1 MNKDRLNSEL
11 QALERKIRLLL
22 NQHQQLQKAHEAL
35 KRENQDLKVTLAEK
49 DRLIGDFQ
57 NRIKIST
64 IVDHILVGE
73 KETREVKKQ
82 IDEFIKEID
91 RCIDQLTR

>member
-11 QALERKIRLLL
+11 QMLERKVRLLL
-22 NQHQQLQKAHEAL
+22 NQHQQLQKAHENL
-35 KRENQDLKVTLAEK
+35 KRENSDLQNSLVEK
-49 DRLIGDFQ
+49 DRLIGEFQ

-64 IVDHILVGE
+64 IVDHLIVGE

-82 IDEFIKEID
+82 IDEFIREID

>member
-49 DRLIGDFQ
+49 DRLVGDFQ

>member
-11 QALERKIRLLL
+11 QMLERKVRLLL
-22 NQHQQLQKAHEAL
+22 SQYLQLKKAHENL
-35 KRENQDLKVTLAEK
+35 KRENTDLQATLVEK
-49 DRLIGDFQ
+49 DRLIGEFQ

-64 IVDHILVGE
+64 IVDHLIVGE

-82 IDEFIKEID
+82 IDEFIREID

>member
-1 MNKDRLNSEL
+1 M
-11 QALERKIRLLL
+11 LERKVRLLL
-22 NQHQQLQKAHEAL
+22 NQHQQLQKAHENL
-35 KRENQDLKVTLAEK
+35 KRENADLQSSLTEK
-49 DRLIGDFQ
+49 DRLIGEFQ

-64 IVDHILVGE
+64 IVDHLIVGE

-82 IDEFIKEID
+82 IDEFIREID

>member
-22 NQHQQLQKAHEAL
+22 NQHQQLQKAHETL
-35 KRENQDLKVTLAEK
+35 KRENQDLKASLTEK

>member
-1 MNKDRLNSEL
+1 M
-11 QALERKIRLLL
+11 LERKVRLLL
-22 NQHQQLQKAHEAL
+22 NQHQQLQKAHENL
-35 KRENQDLKVTLAEK
+35 KRENADLQNSLVEK
-49 DRLIGDFQ
+49 DRLIGEFQ

-64 IVDHILVGE
+64 IVDHLIVGE

-82 IDEFIKEID
+82 IDEFIREID

>member
-1 MNKDRLNSEL
+1 M
-11 QALERKIRLLL
+11 LERKVRLLL
-22 NQHQQLQKAHEAL
+22 NQHQQLQKAHENL
-35 KRENQDLKVTLAEK
+35 KRENADLQSSLAEK
-49 DRLIGDFQ
+49 DRLIGEFQ

-64 IVDHILVGE
+64 IVDHLIVGE

-82 IDEFIKEID
+82 IDEFIREID

>member
-1 MNKDRLNSEL
+1 M
-11 QALERKIRLLL
+11 L
-22 NQHQQLQKAHEAL
+22 NQHQQLQKAHETL
-35 KRENQDLKVTLAEK
+35 KRENQDLKASLAEK